1 MRSRRTGG
9 DGGRG
14 GTACTM
20 YLVCSRC
27 RECGKEC
34 GRMVRSGAHGGD
46 RRGSADGSGGG
57 ADNDNGKPPHY
68 CSDKCAARAAGRM
81 RRAPAGAAPVPRR
94 KRSESGATQDVRA
107 LRRRLQGE
115 SDEHMRRVEADPRL
129 IIHCHWC
136 MREANA
142 RLLDPDWWCA
152 GERRR
157 TILLCSGCMDGVK
170 KFMRARGY
178 ETVLTDNQGAARI
191 MEEIAG
197 SARPAARGRRGKG
210 RRGRNA

>member
-1 MRSRRTGG
+1 MRSRRTAG

-34 GRMVRSGAHGGD
+34 GRMVRSGAFGGD
-46 RRGSADGSGGG
+46 RRRSADGG
-57 ADNDNGKPPHY
+57 AVDNGKPPHY
-68 CSDKCAARAAGRM
+68 CSDKCAARAAGRT
-81 RRAPAGAAPVPRR
+81 RRAPAGAAAPRR
-94 KRSESGATQDVRA
+94 KRSGSATPQDVKA

-115 SDEHMRRVEADPRL
+115 SAEHRRRVEADPRL

-136 MREANA
+136 MREAHA

-152 GERRR
+152 GQRRR
-157 TILLCSGCMDGVK
+157 IILLCSGCTRGVK
-170 KFMRARGY
+170 KFMRERGY
-178 ETVLTDNQGAARI
+178 EMVRTDNQGAARI

-197 SARPAARGRRGKG
+197 AGRPAARGGGGGSRGG
-210 RRGRNA
+210 RGRKRNA